1 MRVASL
7 LAGRG
12 LTLSAFILKN
22 GFSMQRSRH
31 SFNEPQ
37 VNRVYIKTNSPSS
50 WLTSSSRALPSD
62 IDESNNV
69 SNG

>member
-1 MRVASL
+1 MATISGSPVLRYNGDCWEMRVASL

-31 SFNEPQ
+31 SFNEP
-37 VNRVYIKTNSPSS
+37 
-50 WLTSSSRALPSD
+50 
-62 IDESNNV
+62 
-69 SNG
+69 